1 MTRSIYKTEI
11 IHKGNTP
18 PCVSSGNQCRGCFG
32 WPNMIRAAQA
42 NAIWRRFPLRC
53 PSTGLT
59 LRLISQDR
67 QAAG

>member
-1 MTRSIYKTEI
+1 MTRPVYRTEI
-11 IHKGNTP
+11 IQRGGTP

-59 LRLISQDR
+59 LRVIPGDR
-67 QAAG
+67 QTG